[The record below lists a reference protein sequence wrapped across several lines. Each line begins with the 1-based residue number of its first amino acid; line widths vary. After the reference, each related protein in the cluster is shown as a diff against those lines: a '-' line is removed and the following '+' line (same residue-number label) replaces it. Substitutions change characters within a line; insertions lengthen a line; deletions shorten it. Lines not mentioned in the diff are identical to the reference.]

1 MLRQSPWP
9 FRAAVLLSCGL
20 YVCACAAP
28 AVYSLQASL
37 GGGPDYYQTY
47 MGWTC
52 LLFGWLDFGEVGTP
66 GVLAWLANP
75 LALVGAVLLLFR
87 RSTGAAAFG
96 ALSVALGMLYLF
108 FPGGHPNH
116 PDVPLVGAWLWLCS
130 FVVLTIAAMIRRRG
144 GLSEKHAE
152 PLSRATD
159 LNYGKSTE
167 QD

>member
-1 MLRQSPWP
+1 
-9 FRAAVLLSCGL
+9 
-20 YVCACAAP
+20 
-28 AVYSLQASL
+28 
-37 GGGPDYYQTY
+37 
-47 MGWTC
+47 
-52 LLFGWLDFGEVGTP
+52 
-66 GVLAWLANP
+66 
-75 LALVGAVLLLFR
+75 
-87 RSTGAAAFG
+87 
-96 ALSVALGMLYLF
+96 MLYLF